1 MTVHSQY
8 APGYPCPTQSLCKT
22 EVAHL
27 RCDDLGNYAWSLA
40 VSSIRSEFRLAVKE
54 CLALTEVFLVDPSH
68 KFAPI
73 LRSDRVVVP
82 LGSTDNFA

>member
-27 RCDDLGNYAWSLA
+27 RCDDLGNYAWSVASMRAHRHFRCLNLA
-40 VSSIRSEFRLAVKE
+40 KHPEPLCFVCKSSSQLTWEGFVSG
-54 CLALTEVFLVDPSH
+54 CLFICRCNL
-68 KFAPI
+68 
-73 LRSDRVVVP
+73 
-82 LGSTDNFA
+82 